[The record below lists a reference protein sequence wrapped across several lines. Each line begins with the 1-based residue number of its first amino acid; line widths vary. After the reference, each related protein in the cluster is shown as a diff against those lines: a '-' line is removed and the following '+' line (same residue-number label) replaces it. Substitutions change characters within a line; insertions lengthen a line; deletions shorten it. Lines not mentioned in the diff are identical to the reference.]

1 MGRTSRV
8 EQSAAIRSP
17 RPDPGDTAAP
27 ISRAEFLD
35 AIERDRIEFI
45 FAMFVDL
52 HGKPC
57 AKLIPVGAVDQ
68 LLDDGAGFAGFAAGA
83 MGQVPSSPD
92 ILAMPDLASYTPA
105 PWQPGLA
112 IVQCDPYCEGEP
124 WPFAPRVILRR
135 QVERLGDRGLAL
147 KVGAEAE
154 YFLVRRNPDGTIEVA
169 DPLDRSPAPCYDAR
183 ALTRMYDHLT
193 TVSRHIDALGWT
205 NYANDHEDGNGQF
218 EQNFRYADAM
228 TTADRVIVFRYMV
241 HSLAAQAGMLATFM
255 PKPFSN
261 LTGNG
266 LHLHLSLWDEESSE
280 VFAERSDP
288 RGLGVSTL
296 GYSFIGGLLDHAR
309 ALTAVTCPT
318 VNSYKRLSSP
328 APNSGAAWSPC
339 YATYG
344 GNDRTHMLRVP
355 DAGRVENRCVDGA
368 ANPYLALSALIAA
381 GLDGIERNVDPG
393 EPCDLNLLA
402 LSSEQAAQSGLLAM
416 PPTLWHALDHLEA
429 DPVLRQGL
437 GKTSEGDYVDYYVS
451 IKRDEF
457 QSAHREVTPW
467 ELERYLSA
475 I

>member
-1 MGRTSRV
+1 LL
-8 EQSAAIRSP
+8 AAIHR
-17 RPDPGDTAAP
+17 DG
-27 ISRAEFLD
+27 IEFL
-35 AIERDRIEFI
+35 

-57 AKLIPVGAVDQ
+57 AKLVPASAVDQ
-68 LLDDGAGFAGFAAGA
+68 LLEDGAGFAGFAAGA

-92 ILAMPDLASYTPA
+92 ILAMPDLSSYTPA

-112 IVQCDPYCEGEP
+112 ILQCDPYCEGEP

-135 QVERLGDRGLAL
+135 QIERLRDNGLTL

-154 YFLVRRNPDGTIEVA
+154 YFLVRRSAEGGIEVA
-169 DPLDRSPAPCYDAR
+169 DPLDRSAMPCYDAR

-193 TVSRHIDALGWT
+193 AVSRHINELGWA
-205 NYANDHEDGNGQF
+205 NYANDHEDANGQF
-218 EQNFRYADAM
+218 EQNFHYADPL

-241 HSLAAQAGMLATFM
+241 HALAAEAGMLATFM

-266 LHLHLSLWDEESSE
+266 LHLHLSLWGEDGSE
-280 VFAERSDP
+280 VFAEQSDP
-288 RGLGVSTL
+288 RGLGVSEL

-309 ALTAVTCPT
+309 ALTAITCPT
-318 VNSYKRLSSP
+318 VNSYKRLASP
-328 APNSGAAWSPC
+328 APNSGAAWSPT

-368 ANPYLALSALIAA
+368 ANPYLAIGALIAA
-381 GLDGIERNVDPG
+381 GLDGIVRNVDPG
-393 EPCDLNLLA
+393 EPCALKLLE
-402 LSSEQAAQSGLLAM
+402 LTQEDAARSGLSAM
-416 PPTLWHALDHLEA
+416 PLTLWHALEHLEA
-429 DPVLRQGL
+429 DPVLRDGL
-437 GKTSEGDYVDYYVS
+437 GKTPQGDYLDYYVA

-457 QSAHREVTPW
+457 QSSHREVTNW
-467 ELERYLSA
+467 ELDRYLSA